1 VERPATVT
9 GRVVVDTNVFV
20 YAEDEDEPD
29 KRQVAQRVIA
39 QLAAEERAV
48 VSTP

>member
-1 VERPATVT
+1 MERPATVT

-20 YAEDEDEPD
+20 YAEDEPD